1 MPILEL
7 YLTITDSDDLPIFI
21 YCAATRKTGGVEQ
34 TFSVPTSIYTPRRD
48 LLDDVELEEMKP
60 FLSEHATAG
69 WLYNEAEEAKAL
81 KQ

>member
-34 TFSVPTSIYTPRRD
+34 TFSVPTSIYTPFDSSLAPRSSKNLVISSQPFWAASRR
-48 LLDDVELEEMKP
+48 
-60 FLSEHATAG
+60 A
-69 WLYNEAEEAKAL
+69 
-81 KQ
+81 